1 MAYIYK
7 IFNKITK
14 KCYIGETKCKDVVW
28 RWNQHK
34 QKIQVNKGCPALQNS
49 VKKYG
54 IENFEF
60 NVIIICF
67 DDERFKYERE
77 YIQKYNSVVPNDYNI
92 TNGGEG
98 GGFQGKKHTEQVK
111 NIIKDKLKQKYIDN
125 PEFKTQMSERNK
137 IVMNN
142 PEIREKIKNGISNSE
157 KWKKVVENMRN
168 GTHTNQIHTHTHNE
182 ETKKKISES
191 LKKYHSE
198 NIKVVNNLIIERD
211 NKLGKKVK
219 QYDMNNNLLNEYI
232 SISVASKET
241 RIPKSTIGVHLK
253 DKTKTGG
260 GFIWMYA

>member
-1 MAYIYK
+1 MAYIYQ
-7 IFNKITK
+7 ILNKITK
-14 KCYIGETKCKDVVW
+14 KCYIGETKSKDVVW

-34 QKIQVNKGCPALQNS
+34 QKIESNKGCPALRDAI
-49 VKKYG
+49 KKYG
-54 IENFEF
+54 IDNFEF
-60 NVIIICF
+60 SVLIICF

-77 YIQKYNSVVPNDYNI
+77 YIRKYNSVVPNGYNI

-98 GGFQGKKHTEQVK
+98 GGFQGKTHTDQVK

-125 PEFKTQMSERNK
+125 PELKKQMSERNK

-142 PEIREKIKNGISNSE
+142 PEIREKVKNGIENSE
-157 KWKKVVENMRN
+157 KWKKVIEENRRGN
-168 GTHTNQIHTHTHNE
+168 YNKIKHNE

-198 NIKVVNNLIIERD
+198 NIKVVDNVIIERD

>member
-1 MAYIYK
+1 MAYIYR
-7 IFNKITK
+7 ILNKITK
-14 KCYIGETKCKDVVW
+14 KCYIGETKGKDVVW

-34 QKIQVNKGCPALQNS
+34 QKIQANKGCPALRDA

-60 NVIIICF
+60 TVLIMCF

-77 YIQKYNSVVPNDYNI
+77 YIRKYNSVVPNGYNI

-98 GGFQGKKHTEQVK
+98 GGFQGKNHTEQVK

-125 PEFKTQMSERNK
+125 PELKTQMSERNK
-137 IVMNN
+137 IVMSN
-142 PEIREKIKNGISNSE
+142 PEIREKIKNGILNSE
-157 KWKKVVENMRN
+157 KWKKVVETMRN
-168 GTHTNQIHTHTHNE
+168 GTHMNHMNHIHNE

-198 NIKVVNNLIIERD
+198 NVKVVNNVIIERD
-211 NKLGKKVK
+211 NKLGYKVK

-232 SISVASKET
+232 SINVAS
-241 RIPKSTIGVHLK
+241 RKSSVPRTSISAHLK

-260 GFIWMYA
+260 GFIWLYA